1 MKKKLLAASVLAVVS
16 TQASAFRFDAGDDF
30 EIRWDNTLKYNLML
44 RAEDPHKDVLGT
56 LATAD
61 PTLGVEKGDII
72 SNRFDIL
79 SEMDVVWK
87 DTFGFRISGAAW
99 YDVALSNGMDQPN
112 SIAPHWTNPS
122 VPVGEL
128 NSEAKSNHYM
138 GAEILDAFIFAN
150 FDIGDMAGNVRL
162 GRHSIYW
169 GQSLLL
175 TGAVHSVGGSMNTI
189 DGIKGFAVPGSEA
202 KELFRPTNKISTV
215 FQFTD
220 NLTMEAYYSL
230 EWENYRLP
238 EATTFF
244 SPSDALTEDAEM
256 IHLALAPAFP
266 GFEGP
271 VGIGLEMQDDEYS
284 DDGEWGINFS
294 YFFDASGLEISA
306 YYLNYN
312 SKVTDGLTGV
322 IDGKQ
327 ALTVGFFDELIVGT
341 GVPESVLPGLKA
353 AFGAAPDLVSAEL
366 GQVSIGKAKWMYKE
380 DIDLYGISFSKEYAG
395 ISFGMDITHRRNTP
409 LRVDSAT
416 ALQQFDNYPD
426 FPPLEEGLTAV
437 FGPEYDFD
445 GADGASYDRSPVGN
459 TYHLVFN
466 GLGFLQDNGIWQGG
480 TYLFEASFAY
490 LDEVKTNEHMLL
502 NTPGAVSIEEGD
514 TSAHLSLIFAPVW
527 YQVLPGVDLTMRTSV
542 GMGLTGSAPLG
553 LGGDEEVGNGSFGLS
568 ANVDQLWT
576 ADVRYNF
583 FFGPQKNGIGGN
595 WKDRDNVSFT
605 IKRTF

>member
-1 MKKKLLAASVLAVVS
+1 MKKKLLAVAILAAVS
-16 TQASAFRFDAGDDF
+16 TQANAFRFDTGDDWD
-30 EIRWDNTLKYNLML
+30 IRWDNTLKYNLMI
-44 RAEDPHKDVLGT
+44 RAENPDKKVLSNN
-56 LATAD
+56 ATAD
-61 PTLGVEKGDII
+61 PDLGVERGDVI

-79 SEMDVVWK
+79 SEMDIVWK

-122 VPVGEL
+122 VGVGEL
-128 NSEAKSNHYM
+128 NSEAKDNHYM
-138 GAEILDAFIFAN
+138 GGEILDAFVFAN
-150 FDIGDMAGNVRL
+150 FDIGEMAGNVRL

-202 KELFRPTNKISTV
+202 KELFRPTNKLSTV

-244 SPSDALTEDAEM
+244 SPADVLTEDAEM
-256 IHLALAPAFP
+256 VHLLVAPAFP
-266 GFEGP
+266 GFDGP
-271 VGIGLEMQDDEYS
+271 VGVGLEMQDDEYS

-294 YFFDASGLEISA
+294 YFFEGSGLEVST

-312 SKVTDGLTGV
+312 SKVQDGLTGV
-322 IDGKQ
+322 INGKQ
-327 ALTVGFFDELIVGT
+327 ALTIGFFDELILDT
-341 GVPESVLPGLKA
+341 GVPESILPGLKA
-353 AFGAAPDLVSAEL
+353 AFGEAPDLVSAEL
-366 GQVSIGKAKWMYKE
+366 GQVSIGKSKWMYKE

-395 ISFGMDITHRRNTP
+395 ISFGMDLTHRRNTP
-409 LRVDSAT
+409 LRVNTGIS
-416 ALQQFDNYPD
+416 LVQFNNYPD

-445 GADGASYDRSPVGN
+445 ANDGASYDRSPVGN
-459 TYHLVFN
+459 TYHMVFN

-480 TYLFEASFAY
+480 TYLFEFSAAY
-490 LDEVKTNEHMLL
+490 LDEIKTNEHMVRCV
-502 NTPGAVSIEEGD
+502 PGATCLEEGEAF
-514 TSAHLSLIFAPVW
+514 THLALIFAPVW
-527 YQVLPGVDLTMRTSV
+527 YQVLPGVDLTMRASV
-542 GMGLTGSAPLG
+542 GMGLSGSSPNG
-553 LGGDEEVGNGSFGLS
+553 LGGDEEIGNGSFGLL
-568 ANVDQLWT
+568 ANVNQLWS
-576 ADVRYNF
+576 ADMRYNF
-583 FFGPQKNGIGGN
+583 FFGPVDNGIGGN